1 MKIYRNLLRL
11 LGIYFLNDIKNN
23 NNILYHNIDFKLNK
37 TFLIVLKAPCLVIR
51 IVPLI
56 VMLRSN
62 VTKHLRIEG
71 YMKILH
77 SAQDDIAEGCSITN
91 RVL

>member
-1 MKIYRNLLRL
+1 MYSNKKRYYNS
-11 LGIYFLNDIKNN
+11 
-23 NNILYHNIDFKLNK
+23 ILYHNIDFKLNK

-71 YMKILH
+71 YIKILRC
-77 SAQDDIAEGCSITN
+77 AQDDIAEGCSIPT
-91 RVL
+91 RIL